1 MKTEYLIHEY
11 MWSNHCISGN
21 KLGWGITA
29 SSMPEDR
36 AYLRELEKLA
46 QAAVI
51 DKTGKTEVDELVYS
65 SVCGFV
71 KMSSVPCESGED
83 KRQNKRVRIYQPKA
97 PESNPVAYLAPGGE
111 WAEEESVGY
120 LQPLFLEEPEFH
132 RKDILQEMNLM
143 SRLPEFMQVVFWCLS
158 GHSEGINI
166 VAPDWKEEEFAEKAL
181 TDIYIIPMGTEIE
194 CLKIAQTLRK
204 AGYKTEVEMKKSR
217 ICFLYKRGNPIRF
230 FLFFTESMWNKVF

>member
-132 RKDILQEMNLM
+132 RKDILQVT
-143 SRLPEFMQVVFWCLS
+143 FHQ
-158 GHSEGINI
+158 NI
-166 VAPDWKEEEFAEKAL
+166 L
-181 TDIYIIPMGTEIE
+181 Q
-194 CLKIAQTLRK
+194 KIQF
-204 AGYKTEVEMKKSR
+204 
-217 ICFLYKRGNPIRF
+217 IF
-230 FLFFTESMWNKVF
+230 F

>member
-51 DKTGKTEVDELVYS
+51 DKTGKAEVDELVYS

-166 VAPDWKEEEFAEKAL
+166 VAPDWKEEEFAEKAKRL
-181 TDIYIIPMGTEIE
+181 MYVIHSLLPQPASPTS
-194 CLKIAQTLRK
+194 ASAASAR
-204 AGYKTEVEMKKSR
+204 SR
-217 ICFLYKRGNPIRF
+217 RSARVSSPWISKGSATFSPTVRQGNSRSFWGI
-230 FLFFTESMWNKVF
+230 

>member
-71 KMSSVPCESGED
+71 D
-83 KRQNKRVRIYQPKA
+83 
-97 PESNPVAYLAPGGE
+97 
-111 WAEEESVGY
+111 
-120 LQPLFLEEPEFH
+120 EF
-132 RKDILQEMNLM
+132 
-143 SRLPEFMQVVFWCLS
+143 C
-158 GHSEGINI
+158 
-166 VAPDWKEEEFAEKAL
+166 
-181 TDIYIIPMGTEIE
+181 
-194 CLKIAQTLRK
+194 
-204 AGYKTEVEMKKSR
+204 
-217 ICFLYKRGNPIRF
+217 
-230 FLFFTESMWNKVF
+230 SM